1 LIAVNYLRSPVAR
14 TATPK
19 AELTPEA
26 TADKRR
32 HREVLQAMSGL
43 LMGMFVSI
51 LAGTVVST
59 SLPIIISDLKGDQT
73 AYTWVVTAT
82 LLATT
87 VSTPIWGKLA
97 DLMSR
102 KLLVQLSLI
111 IFVLGSALA
120 GFSQDTN
127 TLILFRVLQGLGA
140 GGLTALVQVVMAD
153 LISPRERGRYMGY
166 VGAVMA
172 VGTVGGP
179 LLGGF
184 ITDGIGWRWNF
195 YIALPFAVV
204 ALLLIQFT
212 LHLPKRSR
220 KVTIDYLGIVFIAS
234 GVSLLLIWV
243 SLGGRQFEWS
253 SGTSW
258 LMLGGSIAL
267 LALAVLVELK
277 AKEPI
282 IPLTLFKNRTFV
294 FAVLASLS
302 VGVAMFGASVFLSQ
316 YLQLARGNTP
326 TESGLLTLPMIAGL
340 LISSIVVGQVIS
352 RTGVWKRYMVLGA
365 VLLTIGISLMGT
377 LRYDT
382 PYVLMALYMLVMGA
396 GIGMVMQNLV
406 LVAQNSLHHSEM
418 GSGSSSI
425 SFFRSLGGTAGVA
438 ALGAFLG
445 HRIPDL
451 ITQGLDRLG
460 VPASATGGV
469 ASGAIPDLSTLPG
482 PIRTVIEAAYGE
494 GVGDVFLLA
503 IPLAVITIVMVAL
516 LPNTPLRT
524 KTTEQL
530 RQEAE
535 DGTASLVDERNA
547 SIGKRAAEVS
557 ANEIG
562 STTDAVDDQRSPAAS
577 DRVR

>member
-1 LIAVNYLRSPVAR
+1 MATTHSR
-14 TATPK
+14 TSSEPTE
-19 AELTPEA
+19 AELA
-26 TADKRR
+26 KRH

-59 SLPIIISDLKGDQT
+59 SLPIIIADLKGDQT

-97 DLMSR
+97 DLVSR
-102 KLLVQLSLI
+102 KVLVQLSLV
-111 IFVLGSALA
+111 IFVVGSALA
-120 GFSQDTN
+120 GFSQDTG
-127 TLILFRVLQGLGA
+127 TLIVFRVLQGLGA

-166 VGAVMA
+166 MGAVMA

-220 KVTIDYLGIVFIAS
+220 KVSIDYLGIAFIAS

-243 SLGGRQFEWS
+243 SLGGSQFEWNS
-253 SGTSW
+253 APSW
-258 LMLGGSIAL
+258 LMLGGSVVL

-277 AKEPI
+277 VKEPI

-302 VGVAMFGASVFLSQ
+302 VGVAMFGASVFLAQ
-316 YLQLARGNTP
+316 YLQLARGYSP
-326 TESGLLTLPMIAGL
+326 TESGLLTLPMVGGL
-340 LISSIVVGQVIS
+340 LLSSILIGQVIS
-352 RTGVWKRYMVLGA
+352 RTGVWKRYMVLGS
-365 VLLTIGISLMGT
+365 VLLTIGIALMGT

-382 PYVLMALYMLVMGA
+382 PYALMGLYMLVMGA
-396 GIGMVMQNLV
+396 GVGMVMQNLV
-406 LVAQNSLHHSEM
+406 LVTQNSLHHTEM
-418 GSGSSSI
+418 GSGSASI
-425 SFFRSLGGTAGVA
+425 AFFRSLGGTAGVA

-445 HRIPDL
+445 HRVTDL
-451 ITQGLDRLG
+451 VTQGLTSLG
-460 VPASATGGV
+460 VPASALG
-469 ASGAIPDLSTLPG
+469 ASSGRIPDLGALPG
-482 PIRTVIEAAYGE
+482 PIRTVVESAYGE
-494 GVGDVFLLA
+494 AVGDVFLLV
-503 IPLAVITIVMVAL
+503 IPLAIITLVMVSL
-516 LPNTPLRT
+516 LPNKPLRT
-524 KTTEQL
+524 QTTEEL
-530 RQEAE
+530 RQ
-535 DGTASLVDERNA
+535 ASLVDERNA
-547 SIGKRAAEVS
+547 TAGKRAAEVS

-562 STTDAVDDQRSPAAS
+562 STTDAIDLVESAEPA
-577 DRVR
+577 VR

>member
-102 KLLVQLSLI
+102 TLLVQLSLI

>member
-1 LIAVNYLRSPVAR
+1 MAR

>member
-1 LIAVNYLRSPVAR
+1 M
-14 TATPK
+14 
-19 AELTPEA
+19 TPEA

>member
-1 LIAVNYLRSPVAR
+1 
-14 TATPK
+14 
-19 AELTPEA
+19 
-26 TADKRR
+26 
-32 HREVLQAMSGL
+32 
-43 LMGMFVSI
+43 
-51 LAGTVVST
+51 
-59 SLPIIISDLKGDQT
+59 
-73 AYTWVVTAT
+73 
-82 LLATT
+82 
-87 VSTPIWGKLA
+87 
-97 DLMSR
+97 
-102 KLLVQLSLI
+102 
-111 IFVLGSALA
+111 
-120 GFSQDTN
+120 
-127 TLILFRVLQGLGA
+127 
-140 GGLTALVQVVMAD
+140 
-153 LISPRERGRYMGY
+153 
-166 VGAVMA
+166 
-172 VGTVGGP
+172 
-179 LLGGF
+179 
-184 ITDGIGWRWNF
+184 
-195 YIALPFAVV
+195 
-204 ALLLIQFT
+204 
-212 LHLPKRSR
+212 
-220 KVTIDYLGIVFIAS
+220 
-234 GVSLLLIWV
+234 
-243 SLGGRQFEWS
+243 
-253 SGTSW
+253 
-258 LMLGGSIAL
+258 
-267 LALAVLVELK
+267 
-277 AKEPI
+277 
-282 IPLTLFKNRTFV
+282 
-294 FAVLASLS
+294 
-302 VGVAMFGASVFLSQ
+302 
-316 YLQLARGNTP
+316 
-326 TESGLLTLPMIAGL
+326 MIAGL

-562 STTDAVDDQRSPAAS
+562 STTDAVDDQRSRAAS